1 MIRTTGSR
9 AKCHPGARPSA
20 QTLGLTSNAELSN
33 APCRPA
39 RAHSA
44 SLTLALRA
52 FAPSRICQALAAIRK
67 EAAAT
72 LRHTVCPWP
81 SAGRPPRR
89 EHKPQ
94 IHATACS
101 PASRRRQF
109 ASRGAQGSR
118 SSACG
123 PRPLLPLAP
132 GFIILGASP
141 RARLRPKRYAVASG
155 CTLPAPPGEA

>member
-1 MIRTTGSR
+1 VHLAAQALCRHGRLNSNVRPHQQRRAFQRAMPSCSGSFSQSH
-9 AKCHPGARPSA
+9 AGASR
-20 QTLGLTSNAELSN
+20 
-33 APCRPA
+33 
-39 RAHSA
+39 
-44 SLTLALRA
+44 LRA